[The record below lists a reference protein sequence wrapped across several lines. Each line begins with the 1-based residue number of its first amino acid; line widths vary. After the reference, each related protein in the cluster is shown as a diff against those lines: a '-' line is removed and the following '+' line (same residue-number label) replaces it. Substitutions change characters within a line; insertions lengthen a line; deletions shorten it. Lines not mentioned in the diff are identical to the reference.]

1 MYCHLNSLIV
11 ETEIIKHFIVLF
23 NLKKMLTHM
32 IQLVFSKCYISF
44 VSRQALLERHNL
56 YKQMCRIKT
65 YIL

>member
-1 MYCHLNSLIV
+1 M

-32 IQLVFSKCYISF
+32 IQLVFSKRYISF

-56 YKQMCRIKT
+56 YKQMCHIKT